1 MPQGFLRSRGGEPMR
16 PTRGDGL
23 LYTAQLALMLGC
35 RPGTIYSWKSRG
47 IIAPDGLDEQD
58 RPLYRRETGR
68 AAERTARENGLRT
81 SGVDPRGQRA
91 ASRRAA

>member
-1 MPQGFLRSRGGEPMR
+1 MR

-47 IIAPDGLDEQD
+47 IIAPDGLDEED

>member
-1 MPQGFLRSRGGEPMR
+1 MR

-47 IIAPDGLDEQD
+47 IIAPDGLDEQE

-68 AAERTARENGLRT
+68 AAERQA
-81 SGVDPRGQRA
+81 V
-91 ASRRAA
+91 RRAA